1 MNHWELAYCEN
12 RKCETLEIR
21 SRADIERLGF
31 PVIPAEV
38 PGNFET
44 DMMRAGLLP
53 DLFFSENTLLAQR
66 LENLHLWYMTEVD
79 VADPSSVLHF
89 EGVDT
94 VAEVFVNGK
103 FVGGHDN
110 MFTAFELSPD
120 FRVGKNELL
129 VHIRPVCIAARDH
142 VLPPSSTSQRY
153 NYPSMV
159 YRKAGHMFGWDI
171 MPRIVSGGI
180 WKPVTLKPKKSNYIR
195 DVYAA
200 TVSLGGGWAGVNLH
214 YSVAVD
220 GDFTTEYSIKVRG
233 TCRDSS
239 FSCED
244 VLWHTDGLIRFSVK
258 NPYLWWP
265 KNCGSPDLYDVTVEL
280 YRGGEP
286 CDCYRFNLGIRQIRL
301 ISEDMNPDGTG
312 GEFRFEVNGK
322 KVFILGTNWVPVSP
336 FHGSD
341 GERYPKALALLDDI
355 GCNMVRC
362 WGGNVYESDTFYDFC
377 DRHGILVWQDFSM
390 GCACYPNDERSMR
403 QLEEEAVFQIKR
415 LRNHASLALW
425 AGDNECDAAATGW
438 NGVRIDPGQ
447 NLLTRQVLKR
457 AVMTWDYA
465 RCYLPSSP
473 YISENAY
480 RDHLPLQEDHLW
492 GPRDYF
498 KGDYYRNARCHFASE
513 TGYHGFPS
521 VDSLRTF
528 LKEPEKL
535 FDENGNTTREYLVH
549 AACMEPREGAPYA
562 YRIKLAYKQVVT
574 LFGSAEPGLED
585 FVRQSQISQA
595 EAKKYFIERF
605 RIGKW
610 RRTGIIWWNLLDG
623 WPQVSDAVVDYYYR
637 KKLAYSYIKRSQS
650 PVCLMFD
657 EPEESGTLIALHAVN
672 DTPADRDISY
682 RVTDLTMG
690 RVVSEGTA
698 VAKAD
703 ESVILDKVI
712 IEKGEKHFY
721 FIEWTLDGIKH
732 TNHYMPNIRDIDF
745 SEYLAYIGKCGYD
758 EFEGF

>member
-1 MNHWELAYCEN
+1 MKHWKLAYCEN
-12 RKCETLEIR
+12 RKCEKLEIR

-31 PVIPAEV
+31 PVIPARV
-38 PGNFET
+38 PGNIET

-53 DLFFSENTLLAQR
+53 NLFYSDNTLLAQK
-66 LENLHLWYMTEVD
+66 LENLHLWYMTEIDVD
-79 VADPSSVLHF
+79 DPSSVLHF

-94 VAEVFVNGK
+94 VAEVFVNGQ
-103 FVGGHDN
+103 FAGSHEN
-110 MFTAFELSPD
+110 MFTAFDLSPD
-120 FRVGKNELL
+120 FHVGKNELL
-129 VHIRPVCIAARDH
+129 VHIRPVCIAARDF
-142 VLPPSSTSQRY
+142 VIPPSSTSQRY

-180 WKPVTLKPKKSNYIR
+180 WKPVSLKPKKSNYIR
-195 DVYAA
+195 DIYAA
-200 TVSLGGGWAGVNLH
+200 TVSLGGGWAGINLH

-233 TCRDSS
+233 TCRDSL

-244 VLWHTDGLIRFSVK
+244 VLWHTDGLIRTGVK

-265 KNCGSPDLYDVTVEL
+265 KNCGDPDLYDVTVEL
-280 YRGGEP
+280 YRGGEL
-286 CDCYRFNLGIRQIRL
+286 CDSYRLNIGIRQIRL
-301 ISEDMNPDGTG
+301 VNEDMNPDGEG

-322 KVFILGTNWVPVSP
+322 KVFVMGTNWVPVSP

-341 GERYPKALALLDDI
+341 EERYPKALALLDDI

-415 LRNHASLALW
+415 LRSHASLALW

-465 RCYLPSSP
+465 GNYLPSSP
-473 YISENAY
+473 YISDNAC
-480 RDHLPLQEDHLW
+480 RNHLPLQEDHLW

-498 KGDYYRNARCHFASE
+498 KGDYYRNAKCHFASE

-585 FVRQSQISQA
+585 FVKQSQISQA

-637 KKLAYSYIKRSQS
+637 KKLAYSYIRRSQN

-657 EPEESGTLIALHAVN
+657 EWKDGEYALYAANDLPRDVRITYKVTDAETGETLLDSETWLRADTTGVPGAVRLSAEERRFLLIEWELDGKKQKNHYVTN
-672 DTPADRDISY
+672 LKGMSY
-682 RVTDLTMG
+682 RWYSSLMT
-690 RVVSEGTA
+690 
-698 VAKAD
+698 
-703 ESVILDKVI
+703 
-712 IEKGEKHFY
+712 
-721 FIEWTLDGIKH
+721 
-732 TNHYMPNIRDIDF
+732 
-745 SEYLAYIGKCGYD
+745 KCGLD
-758 EFEGF
+758 EDPE